1 MVGRKFHISLFG
13 DGRTDLAVVNQF
25 DLVPGGAS
33 VSSAPISILLG
44 NGDGTF
50 QAAPDVVANGGA
62 KEAIIATDFNS
73 DGHLDLGVV
82 NGANYVSILL
92 GRGDGTFERRLLAGV
107 GNYSISV
114 TVGDFNHDGRPDLA
128 TANYESGTVS
138 ILINDT
144 KRRRGRSE
152 N

>member
-1 MVGRKFHISLFG
+1 
-13 DGRTDLAVVNQF
+13 
-25 DLVPGGAS
+25 
-33 VSSAPISILLG
+33 
-44 NGDGTF
+44 
-50 QAAPDVVANGGA
+50 
-62 KEAIIATDFNS
+62 
-73 DGHLDLGVV
+73 
-82 NGANYVSILL
+82 LL
-92 GRGDGTFERRLLAGV
+92 GRGDGTFERRLFAGV